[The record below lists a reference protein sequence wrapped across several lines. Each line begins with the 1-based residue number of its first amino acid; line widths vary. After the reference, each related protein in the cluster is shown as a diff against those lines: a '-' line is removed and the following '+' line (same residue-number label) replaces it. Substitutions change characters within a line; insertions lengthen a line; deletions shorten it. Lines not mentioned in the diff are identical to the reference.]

1 MNKESR
7 DLSIAVVWHI
17 EDVLE
22 VRPDL
27 NKNQAWQVLRSVK
40 QNHDANV
47 GINWEVLAAQAE
59 MLYAEREEDA
69 LIWTSPLPTLLDYST
84 GVSWSALF
92 GLCLKALGKSK
103 SSLVFP
109 FGMGEAKVRP
119 YRVNLINGSAVL
131 LIARMNKKGAQYEK
145 IWNIWE
151 KLFAH
156 HTKRWHDSF
165 WNIRKRLGAD

>member
-27 NKNQAWQVLRSVK
+27 NRNQAWQVLRSVK

-47 GINWEVLAAQAE
+47 GINWEVLSTHAE

-69 LIWTSPLPTLLDYST
+69 L
-84 GVSWSALF
+84 
-92 GLCLKALGKSK
+92 
-103 SSLVFP
+103 
-109 FGMGEAKVRP
+109 R
-119 YRVNLINGSAVL
+119 
-131 LIARMNKKGAQYEK
+131 
-145 IWNIWE
+145 
-151 KLFAH
+151 
-156 HTKRWHDSF
+156 
-165 WNIRKRLGAD
+165 

>member
-27 NKNQAWQVLRSVK
+27 NRNQAWEVLRSVK

-47 GINWEVLAAQAE
+47 GINWEVLATHAE

-69 LIWTSPLPTLLDYST
+69 LI
-84 GVSWSALF
+84 
-92 GLCLKALGKSK
+92 
-103 SSLVFP
+103 
-109 FGMGEAKVRP
+109 
-119 YRVNLINGSAVL
+119 
-131 LIARMNKKGAQYEK
+131 
-145 IWNIWE
+145 
-151 KLFAH
+151 
-156 HTKRWHDSF
+156 
-165 WNIRKRLGAD
+165 